1 MQTYVTIG
9 LRLQTDSNNK
19 MIVKNTCN
27 TIIEDMLWTY
37 IQEKIL
43 KDLITFSYQLTS
55 NIYGKTIIKSQ
66 Y

>member
-27 TIIEDMLWTY
+27 TINEDMLWTY
-37 IQEKIL
+37 LEENRL
-43 KDLITFSYQLTS
+43 
-55 NIYGKTIIKSQ
+55 
-66 Y
+66 